1 MVTRRTGTWHD
12 DLAHGM
18 MTWHMMHDDLAMMR
32 YFGVFESLCFLES
45 LEFISQLIDQSMNQS
60 ILSS

>member
-32 YFGVFESLCFLES
+32 YFGVFESLCF
-45 LEFISQLIDQSMNQS
+45 FGVFGVHQS
-60 ILSS
+60 IN